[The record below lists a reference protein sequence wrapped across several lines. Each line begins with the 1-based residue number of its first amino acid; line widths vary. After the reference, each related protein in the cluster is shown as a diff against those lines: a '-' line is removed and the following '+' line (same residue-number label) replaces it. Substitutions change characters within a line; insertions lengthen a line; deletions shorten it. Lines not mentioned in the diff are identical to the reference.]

1 MSDNTRNTSN
11 AGDEKSSPPKSLRDY
26 RERMFGEDG
35 RCEFDDQGKC
45 VRGKRF
51 YRRRA
56 KAALNR
62 AHDIRKFE
70 IELLWKRAAY
80 VATFQT
86 LLFAA
91 LGFSFRTESN
101 IIVSLFQIVTCIA
114 GIFTSFFWRVIN
126 EASRLWHKNWTY
138 HIDFLECEFEG
149 KLLKTVLHGKAESH
163 SVSRANIYISRVFF
177 VAWVVL
183 ALFFAFNFFVAVYK
197 AVVCSDFIACFEH
210 GEIAML
216 IAMAIVLIVSIF
228 AMALSLMSFRQKLKT
243 KFKDTGKEG
252 EAYLVDRDLPK
263 NLKPSMLKEGNS

>member
-1 MSDNTRNTSN
+1 MSKDTSAQSN
-11 AGDEKSSPPKSLRDY
+11 VIVGLSSREQY
-26 RERMFGEDG
+26 RARMFGDAR
-35 RCEFDDQGKC
+35 RCECNNQGKC
-45 VRGKRF
+45 PKGKDC
-51 YRRRA
+51 YYKKA
-56 KAALNR
+56 KAALDR

-101 IIVSLFQIVTCIA
+101 IFVSLFQIVTCIA

-138 HIDFLECEFEG
+138 HIDFLEDEFEG

-177 VAWVVL
+177 VAWAIL
-183 ALFFAFNFFVAVYK
+183 ALFFAFNFFASVYK
-197 AVVCSDFIACFEH
+197 IIVCSGAIACFEH
-210 GEIAML
+210 GKIATLITLLVVL
-216 IAMAIVLIVSIF
+216 IASVWAITYF
-228 AMALSLMSFRQKLKT
+228 LMSFRRKLKT
-243 KFKDTGKEG
+243 KFKNTNEKG
-252 EAYLVDRDLPK
+252 EAYHVDRDLPK
-263 NLKPSMLKEGNS
+263 ELKPSPLKEGGTQ